1 MEHDTESYRKLLA
14 NIYKAADYLG
24 ERAERRARDFSRNDN
39 LRNKDGG
46 LSDAYSHIKHMI
58 LNYDTTG
65 QADYWKSNKV
75 TKELPDILK

>member
-1 MEHDTESYRKLLA
+1 MQDAEFYRELLA

-24 ERAERRARDFSRNDN
+24 EKAENRSNDFSREDH
-39 LRNKDGG
+39 LRAKDRG